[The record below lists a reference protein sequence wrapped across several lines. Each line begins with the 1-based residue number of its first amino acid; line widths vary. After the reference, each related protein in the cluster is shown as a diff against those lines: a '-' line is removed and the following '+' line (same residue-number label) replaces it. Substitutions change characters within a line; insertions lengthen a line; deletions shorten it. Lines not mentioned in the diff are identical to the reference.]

1 MLDWLG
7 LYFYCFFLL
16 YLYTF
21 CNTPFPCCLAWLYI
35 IYYLLLFIF
44 FIFFIINWYL
54 AFGQWLVVCLDILFL
69 DIYHPTVHDLNG
81 ANQPFIPK
89 YYTSSSEKD
98 PLSHDI
104 AKSPFLIT

>member
-44 FIFFIINWYL
+44 IFIINWYL